1 MAMCRPPITS
11 DHPDWVIENWDNPNE
26 RVSKTFKCIMRAL
39 TNCKNPTRE
48 RMFEAWRAD
57 YANYV
62 DEPMPSVEHRPKTRH
77 WQASKAA
84 FRPWIN
90 KHLPARILV
99 CGYVAYNQLPCDPE
113 LGARNTTATILAR
126 ISWTN
131 LPPHLASAL

>member
-1 MAMCRPPITS
+1 
-11 DHPDWVIENWDNPNE
+11 
-26 RVSKTFKCIMRAL
+26 
-39 TNCKNPTRE
+39 
-48 RMFEAWRAD
+48 MFEAWRAD

-84 FRPWIN
+84 FRGGWIN
-90 KHLPARILV
+90 ERSAARI
-99 CGYVAYNQLPCDPE
+99 
-113 LGARNTTATILAR
+113 ILAR